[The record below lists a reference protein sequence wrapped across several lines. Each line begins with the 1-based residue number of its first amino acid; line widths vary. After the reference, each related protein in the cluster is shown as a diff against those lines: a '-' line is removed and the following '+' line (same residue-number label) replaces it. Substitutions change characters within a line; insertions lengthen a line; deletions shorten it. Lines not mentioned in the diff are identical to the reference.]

1 MKSSRILWSVV
12 GAMLLAE
19 SLPAAA
25 QLEEV
30 IVSARKRDESI
41 LKVPVIE
48 TAITQE
54 SLEKFQTNNLY
65 DVATRVPGFVM
76 GESVGTV
83 GIQASLRGI
92 GPTSQTA
99 TVDQSVSLNID
110 GLPLTQGYA
119 FTAGMFDVGQVEVL
133 KGPQS

>member
-1 MKSSRILWSVV
+1 MPVV
-12 GAMLLAE
+12 
-19 SLPAAA
+19 
-25 QLEEV
+25 
-30 IVSARKRDESI
+30 
-41 LKVPVIE
+41 E

-54 SLEKFQTNNLY
+54 SLEKYQTNDLY
-65 DVATRVPGFVM
+65 AVANRVPGFVI

-110 GLPLTQGYA
+110 GLPLTQGMPIPRA
-119 FTAGMFDVGQVEVL
+119 CSM
-133 KGPQS
+133 SHRWRC